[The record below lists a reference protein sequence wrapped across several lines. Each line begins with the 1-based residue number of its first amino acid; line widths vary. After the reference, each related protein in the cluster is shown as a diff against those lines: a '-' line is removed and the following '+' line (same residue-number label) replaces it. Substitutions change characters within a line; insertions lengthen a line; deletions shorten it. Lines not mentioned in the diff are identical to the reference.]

1 MKLLPNLLLCI
12 VVCLNCSAQETL
24 ETKDNFRFPDDFKLS
39 LVQGDG
45 VSRFSDIVVK
55 WPAIENTLVYEVQLV
70 ELYAEGIAP
79 KTETLSLLGNSIKGL
94 GSDEPNGNFQPGF
107 HLRIEGS
114 SKGNDGIYLIA
125 KEGLTSDS
133 LKVAGLQLKPEILD
147 ASKTNIIRIDPVQ
160 WDYDVK
166 TIPLFAIEDSEVLF
180 SELNS
185 GTPYAARIRAIA
197 EDGKFAN
204 VDTGFSEPTLPF
216 FTATEA
222 LEAPVILTENL
233 STRGFTLRWLP
244 PENATSEAVEYYLE
258 QADNKEFSENLVRHT
273 LSRKTEKAFED
284 LEPETSIHFRI
295 TAKPSRSYIQHL
307 ESQSSSI
314 SVTTLPVEPL
324 ELTGE
329 VSALELGLESI
340 KTKWIEPTNAGIQR
354 IHYTLEVAVDKEF
367 TEIENTYKEIQD
379 TYYQLNGLKP
389 RTSYYF
395 RVTAH
400 PGEDNIAHDASESIT
415 GTGAT
420 LGNKLETPANLT
432 ATGGIGSISA
442 KWEAPINAKGEVAY
456 YIQVQA
462 LNGAGTDVP
471 DAIVTTN
478 TEYGPILDLE
488 KDTNYLV
495 SVLAG
500 PSDSNLIDELSGVAT
515 ARTTTLT
522 DETSGDTDPEQE
534 PEEEVEFDEDL
545 E

>member
-94 GSDEPNGNFQPGF
+94 GSDELNGNFQPGF

-166 TIPLFAIEDSEVLF
+166 TIPLFANEESEVLF

-204 VDTGFSEPTLPF
+204 VNTGFSEPTLPF

-222 LEAPVILTENL
+222 LEVPVILTENL

-258 QADNKEFSENLVRHT
+258 QADNKEFSGNLVRHT

-442 KWEAPINAKGEVAY
+442 KWEAPINAKGEVVY

-500 PSDSNLIDELSGVAT
+500 PSDSNLIDELSSVAT